1 MIRVLIVED
10 DPMVAELNRRY
21 LEKLEG
27 FAPAAVVHTADEAL
41 QYLKNQVVDLVLL
54 DVFMPGMNGLELLAA
69 IRQQQYAVD
78 VILVTAAKDTQS
90 VQTALRQGAVD
101 YLIKPF
107 EFKRFQT
114 ALNSFKQ
121 RTELIKNQ
129 EHFCQTQ
136 LDEQV
141 FSQHSRL
148 NKAELPKGL
157 DQNTLKMVW
166 ARIAATEGTFTAK
179 EMAQEVGISQV
190 SIRKYLK
197 YLENQELLQ
206 VHINYQAVGRPIAIY
221 RCTDPNAIP
230 DFME

>member
-1 MIRVLIVED
+1 MIKVLIVED

-27 FAPAAVVHTADEAL
+27 FAPAAIVHTADEAL

-54 DVFMPGMNGLELLAA
+54 DIFMPGMNGLELLSA
-69 IRQQQYAVD
+69 IRRQQYGVD
-78 VILVTAAKDTQS
+78 IILVTAAKDTRS

-114 ALNSFKQ
+114 ALHAFRQ
-121 RTELIKNQ
+121 RMNLIRNQ
-129 EHFCQTQ
+129 EQFCQTQ

-141 FSQHSRL
+141 FSQHTRL
-148 NKAELPKGL
+148 NKTELPKGL
-157 DQNTLKMVW
+157 DQNTLKHVW
-166 ARIAATEGTFTAK
+166 SCIAAAKDSFTAK
-179 EMAQEVGISQV
+179 EMAQQVGISQV

-197 YLENQELLQ
+197 YLESQELLQ
-206 VHINYQAVGRPIAIY
+206 VHINYQAVGRPITIY
-221 RCTDPNAIP
+221 RCTDPNTIP
-230 DFME
+230 DFIE